1 MGIPD
6 YDEWFEKI
14 GSDKFDDLLNSML
27 DAMDEFLNDNNIGA
41 ASNLQSAM
49 LMLESNEAEILMEWY
64 EAYTSEIQ
72 DYAYETMKDN
82 RLN

>member
-1 MGIPD
+1 MRIPD

-14 GSDKFDDLLNSML
+14 GSDKFDDLLNSM
-27 DAMDEFLNDNNIGA
+27 DEFLNENNISA
-41 ASNLQSAM
+41 ASTLKSAR
-49 LMLESNEAEILMEWY
+49 LMLDSNEADILMEWY

-72 DYAYETMKDN
+72 DYAYETEKDN

>member
-1 MGIPD
+1 MRIPD
-6 YDEWFEKI
+6 YDEWYEKI
-14 GSDKFDDLLNSML
+14 GSDKFDDLL

-72 DYAYETMKDN
+72 DYAYETMKDS

>member
-1 MGIPD
+1 MRIPD
-6 YDEWFEKI
+6 YDEWYEKI
-14 GSDKFDDLLNSML
+14 GSEKFDNLL

-41 ASNLQSAM
+41 SSTLQSAR
-49 LMLESNEAEILMEWY
+49 LMLDSNEADILMEWY

-72 DYAYETMKDN
+72 DYAYETMKDS

>member
-1 MGIPD
+1 MRIPD
-6 YDEWFEKI
+6 YDEWYEKT
-14 GSDKFDDLLNSML
+14 GSEKFDKIL
-27 DAMDEFLNDNNIGA
+27 DNLYEFMKDNNITYK
-41 ASNLQSAM
+41 NVLQSAIDS
-49 LMLESNEAEILMEWY
+49 LLDNEAEILSKWY

>member
-1 MGIPD
+1 MRIPD
-6 YDEWFEKI
+6 YDEWYEKI
-14 GSDKFDDLLNSML
+14 GSDKFDDLL

-41 ASNLQSAM
+41 ASTLQSARV
-49 LMLESNEAEILMEWY
+49 MLESNEAEILMEWY

-72 DYAYETMKDN
+72 DYAYETEKDN

>member
-1 MGIPD
+1 MRIPD
-6 YDEWFEKI
+6 YDEWYEKI
-14 GSDKFDDLLNSML
+14 GSDKFDDLL

-41 ASNLQSAM
+41 ASTLQSAR
-49 LMLESNEAEILMEWY
+49 LMLDSNEAEILMEWY

-72 DYAYETMKDN
+72 DYAYETMKDS

>member
-1 MGIPD
+1 MRIPD

-14 GSDKFDDLLNSML
+14 GSDKFDDLL
-27 DAMDEFLNDNNIGA
+27 DAMDDFLNENNIG
-41 ASNLQSAM
+41 SKSTLQSARV
-49 LMLESNEAEILMEWY
+49 MLESNETDILIEWY
-64 EAYTSEIQ
+64 EAYISEIQ

>member
-1 MGIPD
+1 MRISD
-6 YDEWFEKI
+6 YDEWYEKI
-14 GSDKFDDLLNSML
+14 GSEKFDDLLDS
-27 DAMDEFLNDNNIGA
+27 MDEFLNENNIGS
-41 ASNLQSAM
+41 ASTLQSAR

-72 DYAYETMKDN
+72 DYAYETEKDN

>member
-1 MGIPD
+1 MRIPD
-6 YDEWFEKI
+6 YDEWYEKT
-14 GSDKFDDLLNSML
+14 GSEKFDNLL

-41 ASNLQSAM
+41 SSTLQSARV
-49 LMLESNEAEILMEWY
+49 MLESNETDILIEWY

-72 DYAYETMKDN
+72 DYAYETMKDS

>member
-1 MGIPD
+1 MRIPD
-6 YDEWFEKI
+6 YDEWYEKT
-14 GSDKFDDLLNSML
+14 GSEKFDNLL

-41 ASNLQSAM
+41 SSTLRSARI
-49 LMLESNEAEILMEWY
+49 MLESNEDDILMEWY
-64 EAYTSEIQ
+64 EAYTSELQ

>member
-1 MGIPD
+1 MRIPD
-6 YDEWFEKI
+6 YVEWFEKI
-14 GSDKFDDLLNSML
+14 GSDKFDDLLDS
-27 DAMDEFLNDNNIGA
+27 MDEFLNDNNIC
-41 ASNLQSAM
+41 ASSTLKSAR
-49 LMLESNEAEILMEWY
+49 LMLESNEADILIEWY

>member
-1 MGIPD
+1 MRIPD

-14 GSDKFDDLLNSML
+14 GSDKFDDLLDAML
-27 DAMDEFLNDNNIGA
+27 DAMDEFLNDNNISA
-41 ASNLQSAM
+41 ASTLKSAR
-49 LMLESNEAEILMEWY
+49 LMLDSNETDILIEWY
-64 EAYTSEIQ
+64 EAYISEIQ

>member
-1 MGIPD
+1 MRTPD

-14 GSDKFDDLLNSML
+14 GSDKFDELL
-27 DAMDEFLNDNNIGA
+27 DAMDEFLNENNIGA
-41 ASNLQSAM
+41 SSTLQSAR
-49 LMLESNEAEILMEWY
+49 LMLESNEADILMEWY

-72 DYAYETMKDN
+72 DYAYDTMKDN

>member
-1 MGIPD
+1 MRTPD

-14 GSDKFDDLLNSML
+14 GSDKFDDLL

-41 ASNLQSAM
+41 SSTLQSARV
-49 LMLESNEAEILMEWY
+49 MLESNEAEILMEWY

-72 DYAYETMKDN
+72 DYAYETEKDN